1 MLVRIDDLMEG
12 ALKQMHILRLGNCNG
27 YVNITFITYFLSSC
41 HYLFTA
47 CVFGVWGVA
56 AYTKSLS
63 QIDTLQKRAFRFTYI
78 RQVTLIQQ
86 VVLKREGLFN

>member
-1 MLVRIDDLMEG
+1 MEG

-27 YVNITFITYFLSSC
+27 YVKITFITYSLSSC

-47 CVFGVWGVA
+47 SVFEVWGVA